1 MIKVT
6 DKNRQEIIEEYV
18 GQLIDGM
25 DWDTLYAFAY
35 EQLLESKDL
44 MANHALESEI
54 LDYDPSILDDPT
66 TPTKGI

>member
-6 DKNRQEIIEEYV
+6 DTNRDNIIEEYV

-35 EQLLESKDL
+35 EQLLESKGL

-54 LDYDPSILDDPT
+54 LDYCPNLLED
-66 TPTKGI
+66 